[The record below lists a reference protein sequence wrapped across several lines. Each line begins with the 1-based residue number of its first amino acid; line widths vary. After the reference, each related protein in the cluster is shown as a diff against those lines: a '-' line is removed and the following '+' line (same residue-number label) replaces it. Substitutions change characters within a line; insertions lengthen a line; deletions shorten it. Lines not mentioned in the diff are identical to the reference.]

1 MTRRKKSTFQRRF
14 LIASAVFGLFVLAN
28 FALFGWLIYRSLS
41 EQEIRRVLLDAQ
53 GEAKSLAHQIA
64 ERSQRPG
71 DLFTAVASM
80 RETQTYI
87 DSLLAKREIIQ
98 EINIFDQNHVLVF
111 GRKNTSNLP
120 VGGATGAPTVGSPE
134 VAPQRVEHRTEQF
147 DSPPVT
153 VPVPKFVGDDLQVK
167 PVVVPIPQ
175 LGTIEIGISPVR
187 LNQRI
192 TVLRS
197 ALIQKAAITGFASFA
212 LLLTSFVFVWL
223 LLRRSQR
230 LEAQAAEAERM
241 AYVGTLASGLAHEIR
256 SPLNSLSLN
265 MQMLEEEM
273 SEQPSA
279 ASSSGRR
286 LLNITR
292 SELARLER
300 LATDFLTYA
309 KPRAL
314 ELQEVPAVRLFERLR
329 DVLSGEIHQ
338 RGLQLVIKDRSN
350 GARVKVDPEQFNQ
363 LLLNLAQNAIA
374 ATEGSGR
381 SPSLFLTVVRQGEKV
396 TLEIVDNGVGMA
408 EDEQKKIFDLFYSNR
423 KGGTGLGL
431 AIVDRIARAHGA
443 ELSLR
448 SAPGVGTA
456 VSVALPLAGSADTS
470 SRNLPLPKIAAS

>member
-28 FALFGWLIYRSLS
+28 FALFGWLIYRAMS
-41 EQEIRRVLLDAQ
+41 EQEIRRVLLEAEDDA
-53 GEAKSLAHQIA
+53 KDLAQQIA
-64 ERSQRPG
+64 ARSKRQG

-87 DSLLAKREIIQ
+87 DSVLAKRETIE
-98 EINIFDQNHVLVF
+98 EINIFNQQHVLVYN
-111 GRKNTSNLP
+111 RKNTSSS
-120 VGGATGAPTVGSPE
+120 GSEASAAPTVGSPE

-147 DSPPVT
+147 ESPPIT
-153 VPVPKFVGDDLQVK
+153 VAAPRLVGDDLQIK

-187 LNQRI
+187 LNRQI

-197 ALIQKAAITGFASFA
+197 TLIQKAAITGFASFA

-273 SEQPSA
+273 SEGP
-279 ASSSGRR
+279 ASSFSSGRR

-309 KPRAL
+309 KPRSL

-329 DVLSGEIHQ
+329 DVLAGEIHQ
-338 RGLQLVIKDRSN
+338 RGVQLVVKDRSN
-350 GARVKVDPEQFNQ
+350 GARVKVDSEQFNQ

-374 ATEGSGR
+374 ATEESGR
-381 SPSLFLTVVRQGEKV
+381 QPSLFLTVVRQGEKV

-456 VSVALPLAGSADTS
+456 VSVALPLAGSANTS

>member
-1 MTRRKKSTFQRRF
+1 MARGKKSTFQRRF

-41 EQEIRRVLLDAQ
+41 EQKIREVLLEAQ
-53 GEAKSLAHQIA
+53 DQAESLAHQIA
-64 ERSQRPG
+64 ERSRRQG
-71 DLFTAVASM
+71 DLYTAIASQ

-87 DSLLAKREIIQ
+87 DSVLAKREIIRDVT
-98 EINIFDQNHVLVF
+98 IYDRKHVLVYQQH
-111 GRKNTSNLP
+111 GTLSVP
-120 VGGATGAPTVGSPE
+120 VGEANGSPTVGSPE
-134 VAPQRVEHRTEQF
+134 APPQRVEQRTEQV
-147 DSPPVT
+147 DSGPILVPGPRVT
-153 VPVPKFVGDDLQVK
+153 AGDDLQVR
-167 PVVVPIPQ
+167 PITVPIAD
-175 LGTIEIGISPVR
+175 LGTLEIGISPVE
-187 LNQRI
+187 LNKRI

-197 ALIQKAAITGFASFA
+197 TLIQESAITGIASFV

-273 SEQPSA
+273 SEIP
-279 ASSSGRR
+279 ASSTSGRR

-292 SELARLER
+292 SELSRLER

-309 KPRAL
+309 KPRSL
-314 ELQEVPAVRLFERLR
+314 DLQEIPAVRLFERLR
-329 DVLSGEIHQ
+329 DVLAGETRQ
-338 RGLQLVIKDRSN
+338 RGLQLVVNDRSN

-381 SPSLFLTVVRQGEKV
+381 SPSLFLTVVRQGDKV
-396 TLEIVDNGVGMA
+396 TLEVVDNGVGMA
-408 EDEQKKIFDLFYSNR
+408 EEEQKKIFDLFYSNR

-443 ELSLR
+443 ELNLR

-456 VSVALPLAGSADTS
+456 VSITLPLASSDTS
-470 SRNLPLPKIAAS
+470 SRGNPLPKLAAT